1 MRLTDLTGALR
12 VQRLLGTADK
22 DVKALKYRSDKCEAG
37 DAFFALRGRDAD
49 GHDFIADAAARGAQV
64 IFVED
69 VAACASDI
77 KNDPDLTIVEVPD
90 TRQALA
96 LTAAAFYRYPAREL
110 LTVGITGTK
119 GKTTTAFL
127 LQAIFEAA
135 GMQTGIIGTVHC
147 GYEEHYHAAA
157 NTTPESCE
165 LQRLL
170 REMADGGCKAVV
182 MEVSSQGLKFSRVAG
197 IPFDYALFT
206 NLSPD
211 HIGIGEHRDFA
222 EYTYWKSRLFSQC
235 ETAVL
240 HDGDPAWASM
250 AAHSSAKKKI
260 FFGITGSAH
269 SNDTADSGAAGE
281 SISAAD
287 TVHAC
292 EVRLFRAGGR
302 LGSAFR
308 LQDGADF
315 VIGLPGLHNVEN
327 ALGAIAVARDL
338 GIADDVIR
346 QALRTVF
353 VPGRTET
360 VDIGPDRI
368 ALVDYAHNGV
378 ALQHLLETLR
388 TYEPRR
394 LLLVFGCGGERAPKR
409 RTEMGRVAAQ
419 MADLCIVTSDN
430 PRRED
435 PLGIIGD
442 ITAAMDAA
450 GGGSYQ
456 VIADRR
462 EAIRTA
468 VQMTGPGD
476 MLVVAGKGHETDQI
490 IGTEVRHFDDREE
503 LRKGRRL

>member
-22 DVKALKYRSDKCEAG
+22 DVKALKYRSDKCEPG

-69 VAACASDI
+69 AAACVSDI
-77 KNDPDLTIVEVPD
+77 KNNPDLTIVEVPD

-127 LQAIFEAA
+127 LQAIFETA

-165 LQRLL
+165 LQRML

-182 MEVSSQGLKFSRVAG
+182 MEVSSQGLKFSRAAG

-222 EYTYWKSRLFSQC
+222 EYTYWKSMLFSQC

-240 HDGDPAWASM
+240 HDGDPAWTSM
-250 AAHSSAKKKI
+250 AAHSSAKKR
-260 FFGITGSAH
+260 FF
-269 SNDTADSGAAGE
+269 
-281 SISAAD
+281 
-287 TVHAC
+287 
-292 EVRLFRAGGR
+292 
-302 LGSAFR
+302 LGLR
-308 LQDGADF
+308 
-315 VIGLPGLHNVEN
+315 GLHT
-327 ALGAIAVARDL
+327 AM
-338 GIADDVIR
+338 
-346 QALRTVF
+346 
-353 VPGRTET
+353 
-360 VDIGPDRI
+360 
-368 ALVDYAHNGV
+368 
-378 ALQHLLETLR
+378 TLR
-388 TYEPRR
+388 T
-394 LLLVFGCGGERAPKR
+394 
-409 RTEMGRVAAQ
+409 AALPVK
-419 MADLCIVTSDN
+419 A
-430 PRRED
+430 
-435 PLGIIGD
+435 
-442 ITAAMDAA
+442 
-450 GGGSYQ
+450 
-456 VIADRR
+456 
-462 EAIRTA
+462 
-468 VQMTGPGD
+468 
-476 MLVVAGKGHETDQI
+476 
-490 IGTEVRHFDDREE
+490 
-503 LRKGRRL
+503 

>member
-1 MRLTDLTGALR
+1 M
-12 VQRLLGTADK
+12 
-22 DVKALKYRSDKCEAG
+22 
-37 DAFFALRGRDAD
+37 
-49 GHDFIADAAARGAQV
+49 
-64 IFVED
+64 
-69 VAACASDI
+69 
-77 KNDPDLTIVEVPD
+77 
-90 TRQALA
+90 
-96 LTAAAFYRYPAREL
+96 
-110 LTVGITGTK
+110 
-119 GKTTTAFL
+119 
-127 LQAIFEAA
+127 
-135 GMQTGIIGTVHC
+135 
-147 GYEEHYHAAA
+147 
-157 NTTPESCE
+157 
-165 LQRLL
+165 
-170 REMADGGCKAVV
+170 
-182 MEVSSQGLKFSRVAG
+182 
-197 IPFDYALFT
+197 
-206 NLSPD
+206 
-211 HIGIGEHRDFA
+211 
-222 EYTYWKSRLFSQC
+222 
-235 ETAVL
+235 
-240 HDGDPAWASM
+240 
-250 AAHSSAKKKI
+250 
-260 FFGITGSAH
+260 
-269 SNDTADSGAAGE
+269 
-281 SISAAD
+281 
-287 TVHAC
+287 
-292 EVRLFRAGGR
+292 
-302 LGSAFR
+302 
-308 LQDGADF
+308 
-315 VIGLPGLHNVEN
+315 IGLPGMHNVEN

-409 RTEMGRVAAQ
+409 RIEMGRVAAQ

-490 IGTEVRHFDDREE
+490 IGTEVRPFDDREE